1 MSLLVLDPVESE
13 KLKAQRIEA
22 GSARWDEVWDGV
34 YVMSPLPNV
43 EHQALV
49 ARLFFILQTVIGE
62 PGMGT
67 VFPGVNVSDR
77 DDDWTHN
84 YRCPDVAVFLRGG
97 LAKRRQAHWLGG
109 PDFAVEIIS
118 PDDRVHEKL
127 PFYETVGVP
136 ELLIID
142 RDPWSLE
149 LYRLEGEPLRLAGRS
164 TPEQPEELASAV
176 VPLSLRLA
184 PGEARPRIEATR
196 RDGLGGWSI

>member
-1 MSLLVLDPVESE
+1 MSVLVLDPAESE

-49 ARLFFILQTVIGE
+49 ARLVFILQTVIGE

-77 DDDWTHN
+77 DDDWSHN

-97 LAKRRQAHWLGG
+97 AAKRREAHWRGG
-109 PDFAVEIIS
+109 PDFAVEIAS
-118 PDDRVHEKL
+118 PYDRVREKL
-127 PFYETVGVP
+127 PFYESVGTR

-142 RDPWSLE
+142 RDPWALE
-149 LYRLEGEPLRLAGRS
+149 LYRLDGDALRSVGRA
-164 TPEQPEELASAV
+164 TVERPVELASAV
-176 VPLSLRLA
+176 VPLTLRLV
-184 PGEARPRIEATR
+184 PGDPRPQIDLARQ
-196 RDGLGGWSI
+196 DGQGSWLA